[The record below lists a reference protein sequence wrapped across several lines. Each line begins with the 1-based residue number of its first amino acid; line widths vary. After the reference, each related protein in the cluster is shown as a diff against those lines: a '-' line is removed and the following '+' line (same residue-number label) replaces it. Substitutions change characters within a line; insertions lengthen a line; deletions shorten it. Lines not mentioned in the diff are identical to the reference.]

1 MSMDECL
8 CLFSAAG
15 RTLIDLLLADS
26 ITAYGRKTVADVC
39 LEYPNAEQMTVEEA
53 RERLESLFIDP
64 VPVPRTR
71 QQYQQALEM
80 LPPEKWRSGP
90 RSESFMMSE
99 FIVSRITRTYVRIES
114 RYFTFRDCHTL
125 THEDIV
131 SKATRSVQST
141 DPVTSQ
147 PNALS

>member
-53 RERLESLFIDP
+53 RERLES
-64 VPVPRTR
+64 PRFR
-71 QQYQQALEM
+71 AARAVRYAL
-80 LPPEKWRSGP
+80 
-90 RSESFMMSE
+90 
-99 FIVSRITRTYVRIES
+99 
-114 RYFTFRDCHTL
+114 
-125 THEDIV
+125 
-131 SKATRSVQST
+131 A
-141 DPVTSQ
+141 
-147 PNALS
+147 

>member
-39 LEYPNAEQMTVEEA
+39 LEYPDAEQMTVEEA

-64 VPVPRTR
+64 VPVPCTR

-99 FIVSRITRTYVRIES
+99 CIVSRVTRIYVRIES
-114 RYFTFRDCHTL
+114 RYFSFRGCHTL

-141 DPVTSQ
+141 DPATSQ